1 MSINPQ
7 NQLESSKKSHIINYT
22 SLQGKTRVES
32 LIERIQSANK
42 EINTI
47 LEKTEETKKQENKD
61 NNISSKEEP
70 LKTLNEKITDNN
82 KAVQV
87 GLDENVNEENKDN
100 EEIPTNSNKE
110 ENKNNENVLDIDI
123 PFVKQTKLLL
133 NEIKKLKETDNIK
146 EDDINQEITEL
157 PKRAML
163 EMSLSD
169 FKIKKKYDTMK
180 KEMEEK
186 NTYIKKLENEIVN
199 QRIINNNLKKAE
211 SENLLKISALE
222 DELRVMKLKLLG
234 YNTSEQYN
242 HHSHDK
248 FNTDA
253 NNCGY
258 VYGENMIHSMWVRD
272 NITNKKLNNFEI
284 DNNGKPIL
292 NKGERMGAPWISQS
306 VGNMKRMV
314 RNDNFNRGNF
324 NEIGQFRTDNR
335 FNYEMAEKNSFDNE
349 RYNFR
354 GNNNFNNFNGG
365 PNSNFQRVS
374 GMILNSPTNKVK
386 LTKNFSNEFN
396 RFRIGNNNNTHF

>member
-70 LKTLNEKITDNN
+70 LKTLNEKITDNF

-123 PFVKQTKLLL
+123 PFIKQTKLLL

-146 EDDINQEITEL
+146 EDDINKEITEL

-169 FKIKKKYDTMK
+169 FKIKKKYDIMK

-248 FNTDA
+248 FNTGA

-272 NITNKKLNNFEI
+272 NIINKKLNNFEI

-306 VGNMKRMV
+306 VGNMKRMI